1 MYKIRL
7 LIGEIPY
14 ANLFPIFY
22 MLKRASD
29 LSGYEFIEGPPSDL
43 NRQLREGRIDV
54 SPSSSIEYLRHPDKY
69 ELIEN
74 HSISSTGPVG
84 SILLF
89 SKKPIET
96 LGGLAVL
103 TSSQSETS
111 VALVQIVLNKFYE
124 LDCSFQSSSLQL
136 KDALGSSAAYLLI
149 GDEALR
155 EAIKWPGLYI
165 YDIGELWYKHTGLPF
180 TFALWIANKDSCA
193 GKSELYR
200 KFIDDLNR
208 AKTSALNSME
218 TVAASCPLKNMLS
231 EEGLISYWKKISYDF
246 SDEHRKGLAL
256 FSAYLKELGLIQP
269 QNLPKKEIS
278 SSKKKTLQA

>member
-1 MYKIRL
+1 LEKNRL

-22 MLKRASD
+22 MLKRESD
-29 LSGYEFIEGPPSDL
+29 LSGYEFIEGSPSDL
-43 NRQLREGRIDV
+43 NRQIREGRIDV
-54 SPSSSIEYLRHPDKY
+54 SPSSSIEYLRHQNKY

-74 HSISSTGPVG
+74 HSISSAGPVG

-96 LGGLAVL
+96 LGGLSVL

-111 VALVQIVLNKFYE
+111 VALIQIVLNKFYE
-124 LDCSFQSSSLQL
+124 LDCSFQSSTLQL
-136 KDALGSSAAYLLI
+136 KDALGSSSAYLLI
-149 GDEALR
+149 GDEALM
-155 EAIKWPGLYI
+155 ESIKWHDLYQ

-180 TFALWIANKDSCA
+180 TFALWIAHKDCCT
-193 GKSELYR
+193 GKNELYK

-208 AKTSALNSME
+208 AKSSALNRME

-231 EEGLISYWKKISYDF
+231 EEGLLSYWKKISYDF
-246 SDEHRKGLAL
+246 SDEHKKGLAL
-256 FSAYLKELGLIQP
+256 FNAYAKELGLI
-269 QNLPKKEIS
+269 
-278 SSKKKTLQA
+278 